1 MRISD
6 WSSDVC
12 SSDLPVTVAVSLAD
26 KLDTLATFYIIGEQP
41 TGSKD
46 PFALRRAAI
55 GAIAL
60 IIENGLR
67 FRLGGL
73 LSDYMLGVS
82 TPCNVP
88 HSPAVNALKAFFAER
103 LKVPQRE
110 AGVRH
115 ELDEGNFTFQNGH
128 KDH

>member
-1 MRISD
+1 MRIMD

-12 SSDLPVTVAVSLAD
+12 SSDLYKPVGQGDEVPTAPVTVAVSLAD

-60 IIENGLR
+60 IIPNGLR
-67 FRLGGL
+67 FRLAGL

-82 TPCNVP
+82 TPCTVP
-88 HSPAVNALKAFFAER
+88 PSPAVNGLKAFFSGR
-103 LKVPQRE
+103 LQVQQRE
-110 AGVRH
+110 IWNAH
-115 ELDEGNFTFQNGH
+115 
-128 KDH
+128 